1 MKALFSKRLGSQ
13 KWGMAVVALR
23 PRTLSLAAALCLAGA
38 APALAAP
45 PPASAVSAPSGARE
59 IARIWG
65 EEPGNYVAWLET
77 PEGEVDIAVAATFPS
92 RPLVAGEFIKTRTP
106 AEVFLA
112 LASPRA
118 ALPPTLARGAEA
130 LRVNERQLREE
141 LRRENGEA
149 LARMALDPGEASASL
164 VAGCTAGFRDW
175 AGSVFGDASCGQAGL
190 AVVDVVSRS
199 DTYCTSG
206 CDFTLGYYDK
216 GQCQNPALK
225 SCDIVEGTAEVFR
238 LRTTT
243 QGSPSLNHKGHYA
256 HFGVANCSGNGP
268 VTFKRQRGATV
279 TSVQVPVGGMLHY
292 YQGTSIVPGNAQ
304 SFVTYGSWNQDKP
317 AGGATY
323 LDNILTIENNS
334 GTDDRIIACGD
345 IYNRYDMADI
355 SSASCHGP
363 NISLCTSGSCDTAC
377 FNCAGG
383 TCN

>member
-59 IARIWG
+59 IARIRG

-118 ALPPTLARGAEA
+118 ALPPALARGAEA

-141 LRRENGEA
+141 LRQENGEA

-164 VAGCTAGFRDW
+164 VAGCTAGFR
-175 AGSVFGDASCGQAGL
+175 A
-190 AVVDVVSRS
+190 
-199 DTYCTSG
+199 
-206 CDFTLGYYDK
+206 
-216 GQCQNPALK
+216 
-225 SCDIVEGTAEVFR
+225 
-238 LRTTT
+238 
-243 QGSPSLNHKGHYA
+243 
-256 HFGVANCSGNGP
+256 
-268 VTFKRQRGATV
+268 
-279 TSVQVPVGGMLHY
+279 
-292 YQGTSIVPGNAQ
+292 
-304 SFVTYGSWNQDKP
+304 
-317 AGGATY
+317 
-323 LDNILTIENNS
+323 
-334 GTDDRIIACGD
+334 
-345 IYNRYDMADI
+345 
-355 SSASCHGP
+355 
-363 NISLCTSGSCDTAC
+363 
-377 FNCAGG
+377 
-383 TCN
+383 